1 MEALF
6 FGGLGFT
13 APELEMLRD
22 AVETESL
29 LDAGVIPADKLQNAA
44 QLARMQGLERQA
56 DLLQLFTGVQD
67 AAMAC
72 P

>member
-1 MEALF
+1 M
-6 FGGLGFT
+6 
-13 APELEMLRD
+13 EMLRD

-29 LDAGVIPADKLQNAA
+29 LDAGVIPADKLQSAA